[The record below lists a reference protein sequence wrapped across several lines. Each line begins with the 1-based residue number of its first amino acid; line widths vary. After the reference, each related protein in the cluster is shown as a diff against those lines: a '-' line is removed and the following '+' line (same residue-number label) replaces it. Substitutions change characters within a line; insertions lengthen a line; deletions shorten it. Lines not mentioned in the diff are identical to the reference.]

1 MQQVE
6 QLEGI
11 SDKRMNITEMYRNR
25 SGKQRNRRADDMKD
39 MLVRRK
45 LNVRK
50 GGELTKYRQRWS
62 RVVYDDG

>member
-25 SGKQRNRRADDMKD
+25 SGKQRNRRKYKQLKA
-39 MLVRRK
+39 
-45 LNVRK
+45 K
-50 GGELTKYRQRWS
+50 GANKQMIGGQKKKEIIRAKKRERY
-62 RVVYDDG
+62 